1 MNESKTEGLEW
12 RLAPFCSIFR
22 LKPKKENWLFRA
34 NDDDNIFYLG

>member
-22 LKPKKENWLFRA
+22 LKPKKRELVVW
-34 NDDDNIFYLG
+34 GK